1 MTKTQFINEII
12 KTDLERILA
21 ENKIPLTVRQITDIY
36 NCNYFEEMTLQK
48 TSALLQQLIIEGKVY
63 RININ
68 NKAYFSNEEPKLKKV
83 STDEPLTA
91 YGIYV
96 RLIKLIKK
104 IKNYFF
110 VPLD

>member
-1 MTKTQFINEII
+1 MTKTQFINEMI
-12 KTDLERILA
+12 KTDLERILI
-21 ENKIPLTVRQITDIY
+21 ENKTPLTVKQITDIY

-68 NKAYFSNEEPKLKKV
+68 NKAYFSNEELKLKKV
-83 STDEPLTA
+83 STDEPLTI
-91 YGIYV
+91 YEIYV
-96 RLIKLIKK
+96 RLIKFIKK
-104 IKNYFF
+104 MKNYFF